1 MILICLNYMIFLFW
15 FSVAFL
21 THFFKVIFTSICKF
35 SLYLLKEWMAN
46 FSVKDTKGNI
56 LILWV
61 KQCFWETIQLCGCGM
76 KIARDGMQ
84 MNDCGSAP
92 IKLYLEKQAAV
103 HIWSRSQILPTPG
116 VKSPPSFKLT
126 DKTSITQI
134 TTMLWSLT

>member
-1 MILICLNYMIFLFW
+1 MFKLYDFSFLIFSGILD
-15 FSVAFL
+15 
-21 THFFKVIFTSICKF
+21 TFFQGNFYLYCKF
-35 SLYLLKEWMAN
+35 SLYLLKQWVAN

-126 DKTSITQI
+126 DKTNITQI
-134 TTMLWSLT
+134 TTML